1 MTAHVNDKASPT
13 LRRKTSG
20 NAPKLLDILQ
30 DKLLGTRLYIHAI
43 ARYGLVA
50 GIVFGALF
58 AQLVVGVEGLSLKF
72 LLYLAALLG
81 LYNSIVFA
89 VIKWSSRHR
98 EHPPSHRFL
107 AGLTHATILFD
118 YLFLT
123 ILLWAVGSVK
133 SPFVAFYIL
142 HVILASL
149 LLSPRASYAHATL
162 GYVLMA
168 GLALGQ
174 WSGYVPMRMPIG
186 AVNSAAPLDGRFVL
200 TSLVALGFLMALSAF
215 LMNGVTHMIRQG
227 QRQLSDANEELERL
241 SQMRRDFLHIA
252 LHDLKAPADAIAM
265 LLGNLESEIG
275 GPLSEQQ
282 AKWVSRCQIRLKE
295 MRGFLHDF
303 QILSVLD
310 SSEIAAQGQP
320 LDLNLL
326 LRQLVDEH
334 QDLAQ
339 GKMHTLALEIPA
351 PLTPAFGIE
360 RLVREAIA
368 NLITNAIKYTPL
380 GGHLCVKGTT
390 DGNVVRV
397 DVSDNGIGIPPDQM
411 GNLFKEFVRLKHPTD
426 RTGNVSGSG
435 LGLSI
440 VRRIVELH
448 GGTVSVTSVPNEGS
462 TFTIDLPTRTA

>member
-1 MTAHVNDKASPT
+1 MSAHTDNKSPAT

-20 NAPKLLDILQ
+20 NAPRLLDILQ
-30 DKLLGTRLYIHAI
+30 DRLLGTRLYIHSI
-43 ARYGLVA
+43 ARYAIVA
-50 GIVFGALF
+50 GIFFGAIF
-58 AQLVVGVEGLSLKF
+58 AGFIVGVENLPYRILF
-72 LLYLAALLG
+72 TLAAVLG
-81 LYNSIVFA
+81 LYNTVVFIIVRRFA
-89 VIKWSSRHR
+89 RHAIQQ
-98 EHPPSHRFL
+98 PSHRFL

-118 YLFLT
+118 YIILT
-123 ILLWAVGSVK
+123 LLLWAVGGVK

-149 LLSPRASYAHATL
+149 LLSPRASYAHAIM

-168 GLALGQ
+168 GLAAAQWLGII
-174 WSGYVPMRMPIG
+174 PTPMPIG
-186 AVNSAAPLDGRFVL
+186 AVNSATPLDGRYVL
-200 TSLVALGFLMALSAF
+200 TSLTALGFLMGLSAF

-252 LHDLKAPADAIAM
+252 LHDLKAPADAVAM

-275 GPLSEQQ
+275 GPLTEQQ
-282 AKWVSRCQIRLKE
+282 SKWVARCQVRLKE

-303 QILSVLD
+303 QVLSVLD
-310 SSEIAAQGQP
+310 SSEIEAQGQP
-320 LDLNLL
+320 LDLNEM
-326 LRQLVDEH
+326 LRQLVEEH

-339 GKMHTLALEIPA
+339 GKMHSLTLDVPA
-351 PLTPAFGIE
+351 PLPASYGIE

-380 GGHLCVKGTT
+380 GGTINVRGTQNGLCV
-390 DGNVVRV
+390 RV
-397 DVSDNGIGIPPDQM
+397 EVSDNGIGIPPDQI
-411 GNLFKEFVRLKHPTD
+411 NSLFKEFVRLKHPTN
-426 RTGNVSGSG
+426 RTGKVSGSG

-448 GGTVSVTSVPNEGS
+448 GGTVSVTSAANEGS
-462 TFTIDLPTRTA
+462 TFTIDLPTRTS